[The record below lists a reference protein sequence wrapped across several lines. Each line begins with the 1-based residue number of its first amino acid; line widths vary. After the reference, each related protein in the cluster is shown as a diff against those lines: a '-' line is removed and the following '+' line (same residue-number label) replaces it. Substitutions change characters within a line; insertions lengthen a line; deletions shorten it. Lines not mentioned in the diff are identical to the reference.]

1 MDLAVTLSAVGLVSV
16 AELGD
21 KSMFAVIALASR
33 YGRKGVFVGALSA
46 LIIVSVIGALLGTTA
61 SMLIDD
67 AIIQPF
73 AALVFLAFGAFI
85 LLRKDPTEDED
96 EVYKVRS
103 DSGVLASFSLIAVM
117 EMGDKTQIAI
127 FALAASSGDL
137 AAVVL
142 GASLAFT
149 VLVAVEVYL
158 GDRMGRRVSAKKM
171 RTVAGLVFLAFGIVY
186 LLQWLL

>member
-1 MDLAVTLSAVGLVSV
+1 MLSALGLVSV

-21 KSMFAVIALASR
+21 KSMFAVIALATR

-61 SMLIDD
+61 SILIDEN
-67 AIIQPF
+67 IIQPF
-73 AALVFLAFGAFI
+73 AALVFLAFGTYM
-85 LLRKDPTEDED
+85 LLKKDPAEDED

-127 FALAASSGDL
+127 FALAASTGDL
-137 AAVVL
+137 ISVVL
-142 GASLAFT
+142 GAAIAFT
-149 VLVAVEVYL
+149 VLVAIEVYL
-158 GDRMGRRVSAKKM
+158 GDKIGKRISAKKM
-171 RTVAGLVFLAFGIVY
+171 RMVAGLVFLAFGVAY